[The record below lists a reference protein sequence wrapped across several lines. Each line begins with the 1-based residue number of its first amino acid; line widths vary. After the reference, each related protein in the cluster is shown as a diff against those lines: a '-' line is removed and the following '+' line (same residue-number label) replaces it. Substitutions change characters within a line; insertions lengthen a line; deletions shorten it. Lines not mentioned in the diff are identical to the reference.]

1 MGKRIAHI
9 TTDYKPIFGGAETY
23 LANLYQTLEAAGY
36 SQRVYQRDMGVKS
49 EELVLVPRLPE
60 ILRVGGRGSELW
72 AYNALLL
79 TKARQLAA
87 EDLLIVHYP
96 LQFLPV
102 FWHKRTIVLSHGVE
116 WLQPPVSFNHKLKK
130 KVARF
135 AFDRAKY
142 VVANDTNFF
151 REMGVALQ
159 PKAKMFEE
167 VLPNKWFLP
176 NCVDTDYFRP
186 NAGLDSLRALNPI
199 LVPRNLSFGRGIH
212 LVLEAFALFNQDH
225 PETNLVI
232 TGDIVDQG
240 YFRRVLALVKQLKL
254 SAKVFFLGGV
264 PWREMPPVYASAHLT
279 MIPTLFSEG
288 TSLSALESMACGVA
302 TVSTNAGGLPDLPT
316 ILSEIEPKDLC
327 RQMLAVYDKRA
338 VVGEQQRREVL
349 ANYNLVR
356 WQKAWTDVVARAL
369 AED

>member
-23 LANLYQTLEAAGY
+23 LANLFQTLESAGY

-72 AYNALLL
+72 AYNALLM
-79 TKARQLAA
+79 TKARELAN

-102 FWHKRTIVLSHGVE
+102 FWHKRTLVLSHGVE
-116 WLQPPVSFNHKLKK
+116 WHQPPVSFNHKLKMR
-130 KVARF
+130 VARF
-135 AFDRAKY
+135 AFDRAKFL
-142 VVANDTNFF
+142 VANDTNLF
-151 REMGVALQ
+151 REMGVDLQ
-159 PKAKMFEE
+159 PKEKMFEE

-176 NCVDTDYFRP
+176 NCVDTDSFRP
-186 NAGLDSLRALNPI
+186 NAGLDGLRALNPI
-199 LVPRNLSFGRGIH
+199 LVPRNLSYGRGIH
-212 LVLEAFALFNQDH
+212 LALEAFALFNRDY
-225 PETNLVI
+225 PATNLVI
-232 TGDIVDQG
+232 TGDIIDHG

-264 PWREMPPVYASAHLT
+264 PWREMPPVYASAQMT
-279 MIPTLFSEG
+279 IIPTLFSEG

-316 ILSEIEPKDLC
+316 VLAEIESKSLY
-327 RQMLAVYDKRA
+327 RQMLKVYDERGII
-338 VVGEQQRREVL
+338 GESQRREVVEY
-349 ANYNLVR
+349 YNLGR
-356 WQKAWTDVVARAL
+356 WQRSWTEIVAKALT
-369 AED
+369 EE